1 MGGFMNYKV
10 WRMTKWNT
18 YLEFNK
24 MGMKFMVIPKGA
36 IRYKVTYCSNGKK
49 IKSEFIEGM
58 WPHEITKYCKQRMEG
73 LCK

>member
-1 MGGFMNYKV
+1 
-10 WRMTKWNT
+10 
-18 YLEFNK
+18 